1 MHSLCTQ
8 PAAATGN
15 AELCTVSVGDLC
27 TQPHVSKQNWMKH
40 KGKGGKKRQPKS
52 WWARPSSPGFSAWC
66 HPSLLGACA
75 TSEEADKSQRPQGH
89 HTDHVPNR
97 GTRKTATCSIF
108 TGLYSRYRRE
118 GTEVH
123 VSPEVPTPTE
133 APGAQLSSFPRETGA
148 PPRTPSLRQPHF
160 CA

>member
-1 MHSLCTQ
+1 MQMHGYNLEKSAIRHSQSQRT
-8 PAAATGN
+8 
-15 AELCTVSVGDLC
+15 
-27 TQPHVSKQNWMKH
+27 

-97 GTRKTATCSIF
+97 GTRKTAACSIF

-123 VSPEVPTPTE
+123 VSPEVPIPTE